1 MSEYWAHYSSICP
14 LLPSLSPYISPTP
27 FSSYS
32 FYPSPPLSLA
42 LIAICLC
49 CAFEMFY
56 LHSDANATKTSACLL
71 ARRQKCIFARDPF
84 ASSGCGSCEI
94 LPWPAP
100 LLTDVTWQQ
109 TIYATRT
116 QAPRQSLDSQLERPV
131 PDWAPTKVRYRYVAT
146 SWYHVRVIKLA

>member
-1 MSEYWAHYSSICP
+1 MSEYWAHYTSICP
-14 LLPSLSPYISPTP
+14 LLPLALSQSPSLYPTHSFLLLHVP
-27 FSSYS
+27 F
-32 FYPSPPLSLA
+32 PLSLA

-56 LHSDANATKTSACLL
+56 LHSDANATKSSACLL

-84 ASSGCGSCEI
+84 ASSGSGSGSCEI

-109 TIYATRT
+109 TIYAART

-131 PDWAPTKVRYRYVAT
+131 PTGLRLRYVIDT
-146 SWYHVRVIKLA
+146 

>member
-1 MSEYWAHYSSICP
+1 MSEYWAHYTSICP
-14 LLPSLSPYISPTP
+14 LLPPFLRIYPTP
-27 FSSYS
+27 FCSYS
-32 FYPSPPLSLA
+32 FSSPLSLA

-56 LHSDANATKTSACLL
+56 LHSDANATKSSACLL

-84 ASSGCGSCEI
+84 ASSGSGSGCGSCEI

-116 QAPRQSLDSQLERPV
+116 QAPRQPLDSQLERPV
-131 PDWAPTKVRYRYVAT
+131 PTGPRPRYVIDT
-146 SWYHVRVIKLA
+146 